1 MTQSAP
7 SKSKPGSATPMA
19 GALALMIEFRE
30 EVAVVLCM
38 VVFACSAAFVLVET
52 LAADLARP
60 TGSLATTKRTTTTK
74 SCESAPARTSV
85 PAAAGAGVETES
97 GRRQRRAR
105 ASSLARREPSALSE
119 ACAPRRGDSPTKRTT
134 TTKSCESAPAR
145 TSGPA
150 AAGAGVE
157 TESGSRQRRARAS
170 KPRARTALPTAG
182 GPAIPSTAAADA
194 RGSSAQ
200 SRSSPETVAA
210 TLLPSA
216 TVPEDKCLCRKESQV
231 SPWLAC
237 SDFRAAVTESLQVEC
252 ESLPVDDALAFEDAT
267 RNICEHAYEPCG
279 SSWSATEDQDEDT
292 RPGPS
297 ASSARPRSTC
307 TLSITLHASLPHAS
321 AKRGGLPASA
331 SIEFPEDGSPPQFHF
346 RRNGVTAAFLVLD
359 GESVTVSLIT
369 TPSPKAER
377 GAAPNVSQWLKLSH
391 AEGACDVYAFA
402 DLGWRALLP
411 HLYT

>member
-1 MTQSAP
+1 
-7 SKSKPGSATPMA
+7 MA
-19 GALALMIEFRE
+19 GAPALMVEFPE
-30 EVAVVLCM
+30 EVAVGLCM
-38 VVFACSAAFVLVET
+38 VVFACSAALVLVEILGF
-52 LAADLARP
+52 LAADHARP
-60 TGSLATTKRTTTTK
+60 TGSLA
-74 SCESAPARTSV
+74 
-85 PAAAGAGVETES
+85 
-97 GRRQRRAR
+97 
-105 ASSLARREPSALSE
+105 RRELLREAPALSE
-119 ACAPRRGDSPTKRTT
+119 VASCAPRRGDSPTKRTT

-252 ESLPVDDALAFEDAT
+252 ESLPVDDAVAHTFEDDAS
-267 RNICEHAYEPCG
+267 RNICNYRYTYESCG
-279 SSWSATEDQDEDT
+279 SSWSAAEDQNEDT
-292 RPGPS
+292 SPGPS

-391 AEGACDVYAFA
+391 AEGTCDVYAFA
-402 DLGWRALLP
+402 DLGWQALLP
-411 HLYT
+411 HVYS